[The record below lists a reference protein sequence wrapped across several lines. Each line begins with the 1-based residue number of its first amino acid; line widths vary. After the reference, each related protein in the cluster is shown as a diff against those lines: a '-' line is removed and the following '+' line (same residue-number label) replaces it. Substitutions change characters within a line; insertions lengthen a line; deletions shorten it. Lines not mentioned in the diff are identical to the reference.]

1 MHSDIAK
8 RPEDKLRIKI
18 DDMRNS
24 SKNQLRQL
32 RSRWIDSLRD
42 YRPQT
47 ASHNQ
52 RDGVG
57 NNKLQKKRRSNE
69 LNENGSGNRIASII
83 DQQISMIYENNPR
96 AFFLPKETSD
106 KEFAKNLESLTK
118 WRMDRINIRQK
129 LIKGGLYSKLFGFQ
143 AFHIYWDD
151 NLPDDA
157 DTNAR
162 VLWPESFIIDP
173 KLETQNPE
181 EGDFVGYDR
190 MINLEYAKRRW
201 PKKASKIEQEMT
213 SPVEGSPIGTPSQG
227 SDSLSRE
234 LGHAT
239 QGTIDNPMADNEV
252 QVELTVIWFK
262 DYAMNIHHVKKPME
276 ELILKGEVIENEL
289 KQFVWATTGEVV
301 TPESIPDMTVK
312 TPKYPYGRH
321 VIKVGSVILEDF
333 AWGYVPETGEIKR
346 RSWPIALAVNK
357 IIPNVWY
364 GQDECEGLRADQNTA
379 DVCLQNITEHAH
391 TTAHPVREIDKMKI
405 KQGKGDLLNQLQS
418 GFVVS
423 NGKNGMTTHPTPNMS
438 GDVYN
443 LLQMSHSNMEIQGGI
458 PAQSMG
464 KTGSSEQTA
473 TEIAALQRASRGKV
487 GITSSFVD
495 ELVNRLYVLV
505 AESIQFNYE
514 EGTIV
519 RILGDSRSSQMTSVE
534 ITRGL
539 KDIKFDVEVEAGST
553 LPNDKQQKKVE
564 AQELMGH
571 LGLAGLPNLLD
582 AYEMK
587 DPETV
592 LQNHQEFQLFSQ
604 YGPLLTD
611 PNVQQMLQEYSVAL
625 EEAEGAQATQ

>member
-1 MHSDIAK
+1 MNQETAK

-18 DDMRNS
+18 DDMRDA

-47 ASHNQ
+47 STQNQ

-57 NNKLQKKRRSNE
+57 NNRLQKKRRGND
-69 LNENGSGNRIASII
+69 LQENGSGNRIASII

-96 AFFLPKETSD
+96 AFFLAKETTDQSFSKD
-106 KEFAKNLESLTK
+106 LESLTK

-129 LIKGGLYSKLFGFQ
+129 LIKGGLYAKLFGFQ
-143 AFHIYWDD
+143 AFHVYWDD
-151 NLPDDA
+151 NLPDQA
-157 DTNAR
+157 DVNAR
-162 VLWPESFIIDP
+162 VLWPESFIVDP

-190 MINLEYAKRRW
+190 MVALDYAKRRW
-201 PKKASKIEQEMT
+201 PKKAKKIEDEMM

-234 LGHAT
+234 LGHAS
-239 QGTIDNPMADNEV
+239 QGTIDNRMSDGEH

-262 DYAMNIHHVKKPME
+262 DYAMNVNHVKEPIE
-276 ELILKGEVIENEL
+276 ELIRQGKVIENEL
-289 KQFVWATTGEVV
+289 KQFVWAETGQVV
-301 TPESIPDMTVK
+301 TPESIPDVVVK
-312 TPKYPYGRH
+312 TPKYPFGRH
-321 VIKVGSVILEDF
+321 VIKIGNVVLEDY
-333 AWGYVPETGEIKR
+333 AWGFDPSTGEVKR
-346 RSWPIALAVNK
+346 RSWPIAIAVNK
-357 IIPNVWY
+357 LIPNVWY
-364 GQDECEGLRADQNTA
+364 GQDECEGLRADQNIA
-379 DVCLQNITEHAH
+379 DVCLQNITEHAY
-391 TTAHPVREIDKMKI
+391 TTAHPVREIDKTKI
-405 KQGKGDLLNQLQS
+405 KQGKSDLLNSLQA

-423 NGKNGMTTHPTPNMS
+423 NGKNGMTTHPTPIMS
-438 GDVYN
+438 PDVYN
-443 LLQMSHSNMEIQGGI
+443 LLSMSHSNMEIQGGI

-487 GITSSFVD
+487 GITSAFVD

-505 AESIQFNYE
+505 AESIQFNYD
-514 EGTIV
+514 EGTII
-519 RILGDSRSSQMTSVE
+519 RILGDSQKSQMTSVE
-534 ITRGL
+534 ISRGL
-539 KDIKFDVEVEAGST
+539 KDVKFDVEVEAGST

-571 LGLAGLPNLLD
+571 LGLAYLPNLLE
-582 AYEMK
+582 AYEVK

-592 LQNHQEFQLFSQ
+592 LQAHSDFMLFQQF
-604 YGPLLTD
+604 GPLLQD
-611 PNVQQMLQEYSVAL
+611 PNVQQMLQQHQMQL
-625 EEAEGAQATQ
+625 EEQG